1 MHSHEFDHLTSW
13 KRRLCLLLAALVLL
27 PGTALAE
34 VFWSVTDDSGRQNWL
49 LGTMHSEDPRLLE
62 WPEPLVEAIKKAD
75 RIALELVPDAGMLQR
90 LQRAMVSRE
99 QRLDEVLDTDL
110 YGRVVTLLT
119 DKYGLT
125 ESAVNRLRPWAVAL
139 TLGTQPPETG
149 MYMDLMLSYRAQG
162 AGLDVVAL
170 EDVDEQ
176 IDFLAGMSMEDQ
188 VSLIRETV
196 NDHDAYEAVFDE
208 LVSAYLAGS
217 LVRLDEVAD
226 RQMAGLDERI
236 VRYFNEQG
244 LAARNR
250 KMLGRAESWLAE
262 GGLIIAV
269 GALHLHGEEGLVAL
283 LRERGWRVEGIY

>member
-1 MHSHEFDHLTSW
+1 MHRHAFDH
-13 KRRLCLLLAALVLL
+13 RRVRMACLKLVLSALLLLPAA
-27 PGTALAE
+27 GLAE
-34 VFWSVTDDSGRQNWL
+34 VFWSVSDDNGRQNWL

-62 WPEPLVEAIKKAD
+62 WPGPLVDALKEAD

-90 LQRAMVSRE
+90 LREAMASRDQSLE
-99 QRLDEVLDTDL
+99 DVLEPEL
-110 YGRVVTLLT
+110 YDRVLSVLT
-119 DKYGLT
+119 EKYGLT
-125 ESAVNRLRPWAVAL
+125 EPAVQRLKPWAVAL
-139 TLGTQPPETG
+139 TLAMPPPETG

-176 IDFLAGMSMEDQ
+176 IEFLAGMSLEDQ

-196 NDHDAYEAVFDE
+196 DDHDAYEAVFDE
-208 LVSAYLAGS
+208 LVSAYLDGD
-217 LVRLDEVAD
+217 LDRLDAVAD

-250 KMLGRAESWLAE
+250 NMLERAEPWLEE